1 MTAGRFSTDVYAQ
14 RLSSAASAAAEA
26 GLAGLVITPGYDLRY
41 LVGSRAQT
49 FERLTALVLPSTGD
63 DPTVMVPRLE
73 LAALKESAVTEL
85 GLPVRDWADGDDPY
99 RLVADALGGAPA
111 ATAVT
116 DSMPALHLLP
126 LADVLGV
133 VPVLATDVLR
143 RLRMIKDAAE
153 IDALRKAGAAIDR
166 VHARVPEF
174 LVPGRTEADVAADIA
189 EAIVAEG
196 HSEVAFIIVGSG
208 PHGADPHHECSDR
221 ELRAGDIVVV
231 DIGGPYEPGYNSDS
245 TRTYSIGEPDP
256 EVALRYSVLQRAQ
269 QAAVEAVRPGVTA
282 QQVDAAARDVLAADG
297 LAEAFVHRT
306 GHGIGLSVHEEPYIV
321 AGNDLTLEEGMAF
334 SVEPGIYFPGQW
346 GARIEDI
353 VVVTGDG
360 ALAVNNR
367 PHELVVVARRPR
379 ARRFLLLG
387 AVEQVRRAQ
396 DTLDTHLDHHAARV
410 DPRGAVALGVAQFG
424 VADGLGIGVHA
435 GLAFQRQPPRAVD
448 LAEHG
453 EPAVLRVHR
462 LLRTTRG
469 DDPGHVGLGIE
480 RKPDR
485 HHVR

>member
-1 MTAGRFSTDVYAQ
+1 MTTDRFGTDVYAQ
-14 RLSSAASAAAEA
+14 RLRAAAA
-26 GLAGLVITPGYDLRY
+26 ATADASLDGLVVTPGYDLRY
-41 LVGSRAQT
+41 LIGSRAQT
-49 FERLTALVLPSTGD
+49 FERLTALVLPASGE
-63 DPTVMVPRLE
+63 PTIVVPRLE
-73 LAALKESAVTEL
+73 LASLKESAATEL
-85 GLPVRDWADGDDPY
+85 GIAVRDWVDGDDPY
-99 RLVADALGGAPA
+99 RAVADALAGAPA
-111 ATAVT
+111 SGGSALAVAVT

-143 RLRMIKDAAE
+143 RLRMVKDGAE

-245 TRTYSIGEPDP
+245 TRTYSIGEPSP
-256 EVALRYSVLQRAQ
+256 EVAQHYSVLQRAQ
-269 QAAVEAVRPGVTA
+269 QAAVEAVRPGITA
-282 QQVDAAARDVLAADG
+282 EQVDAVARDVLAEAG

-321 AGNDLTLEEGMAF
+321 AGNDLPLAEGMAF

-353 VVVTGDG
+353 VVVTADG
-360 ALAVNNR
+360 AESVNAR
-367 PHELVVVARRPR
+367 PHDLIVV
-379 ARRFLLLG
+379 
-387 AVEQVRRAQ
+387 
-396 DTLDTHLDHHAARV
+396 
-410 DPRGAVALGVAQFG
+410 
-424 VADGLGIGVHA
+424 
-435 GLAFQRQPPRAVD
+435 
-448 LAEHG
+448 
-453 EPAVLRVHR
+453 
-462 LLRTTRG
+462 RT
-469 DDPGHVGLGIE
+469 
-480 RKPDR
+480 
-485 HHVR
+485 

>member
-1 MTAGRFSTDVYAQ
+1 
-14 RLSSAASAAAEA
+14 
-26 GLAGLVITPGYDLRY
+26 
-41 LVGSRAQT
+41 
-49 FERLTALVLPSTGD
+49 
-63 DPTVMVPRLE
+63 
-73 LAALKESAVTEL
+73 
-85 GLPVRDWADGDDPY
+85 
-99 RLVADALGGAPA
+99 
-111 ATAVT
+111 
-116 DSMPALHLLP
+116 MPALHLLP

-143 RLRMIKDAAE
+143 RLRMIKDPAE

-196 HSEVAFIIVGSG
+196 HSDVAFIIVGSG

-256 EVALRYSVLQRAQ
+256 EVARRYAVLQRAQ
-269 QAAVEAVRPGVTA
+269 KAAVEAVRPGVTA
-282 QQVDAAARDVLAADG
+282 EQVDAVARDVLAAEG
-297 LAEAFVHRT
+297 LADAFVHRT

-321 AGNDLTLEEGMAF
+321 AGNDLPLEAGMAF

-353 VVVTGDG
+353 VVVTADG

-367 PHELVVVARRPR
+367 PHELLVVPAGP
-379 ARRFLLLG
+379 G
-387 AVEQVRRAQ
+387 A
-396 DTLDTHLDHHAARV
+396 
-410 DPRGAVALGVAQFG
+410 
-424 VADGLGIGVHA
+424 A
-435 GLAFQRQPPRAVD
+435 G
-448 LAEHG
+448 
-453 EPAVLRVHR
+453 
-462 LLRTTRG
+462 
-469 DDPGHVGLGIE
+469 
-480 RKPDR
+480 
-485 HHVR
+485 